1 MYKDLEV
8 LMIKKLKIKIKEQ
21 QYLWLEKKSSKV
33 VKKIFIHLK
42 SLENIVK
49 KNGLVS
55 LKINLTSIYIA

>member
-1 MYKDLEV
+1 MV
-8 LMIKKLKIKIKEQ
+8 G
-21 QYLWLEKKSSKV
+21 KKSSKV
-33 VKKIFIHLK
+33 VQKIFIHLK